1 MIVENFVRGMKF
13 ASSLVNNDVA
23 DHIRFYNFQGIECT
37 FEEGKDHEICG
48 ASFFIDP
55 ETKEEVIAV
64 TCYV

>member
-1 MIVENFVRGMKF
+1 MIIKDFVRGMKF

-23 DHIRFYNFQGIECT
+23 NRIRFYNFQGVECT
-37 FEEGKDHEICG
+37 FEESKDHELCG
-48 ASFFIDP
+48 VSLFIDP